1 MNKIEEGKPKTDSGQ
16 TGESDY
22 PKDYGGLL
30 HQFRSHEIEL
40 ARRNEELRQ
49 MTIALELSR
58 EHYRE
63 LYDQAPVG
71 YLTLIAKGIIVEAN
85 ETAAKL
91 MGIER
96 KHLINKH
103 LDDFIEDE
111 FKERWRK
118 HFLLATQTIGKNACE
133 LPFRHE
139 QGNIIYVHLDC
150 LSIDADDAPP
160 PQIRVTLT
168 EITKLKK
175 AEHELR
181 IAAAAF
187 ETQEGIVVAD
197 SNKLIVR
204 VNKAF
209 TRLTGYGEDEA
220 VSKMASFLRSKR
232 YGADFHQQIWASV
245 DQDGCWHGEI
255 WGKHKDGREIPF
267 LLNITSVRGSDG
279 KISHY
284 VSSFTDITL
293 QKQAEQVLLD
303 VRERLENQVAN
314 TQEELQKT
322 KAETT
327 EINAALNVLLKHRET
342 DKAEAQISLSY
353 EVEATILPLLK
364 KLKGVSSSNAQIV
377 RIVDMLEANLQH
389 IMKSYGRANHIDAAY
404 QKLTP
409 IETQVAFMVKLGQPT
424 KTIAAT
430 LYITSGTVNIHRKH
444 IRKKLGLDSKT
455 NLQRYLQS
463 LSD

>member
-1 MNKIEEGKPKTDSGQ
+1 MNKEEEGKPKTDSSQ

-22 PKDYGGLL
+22 PKGYGGFLQ
-30 HQFRSHEIEL
+30 QFRSYEIEL

-58 EHYRE
+58 EHYKE

-71 YLTLIAKGIIVEAN
+71 YLTLIAKGVIVEAN
-85 ETAAKL
+85 EAAAKL

-96 KHLINKH
+96 KYLINKH

-118 HFLLATQTIGKNACE
+118 HFLLATQTKGKNACE
-133 LPFRHE
+133 LPVRHE
-139 QGNIIYVHLDC
+139 RGNIIYVHLDC
-150 LSIDADDAPP
+150 LSIDADDVL

-197 SNKLIVR
+197 TNKLIVR

-232 YGADFHQQIWASV
+232 YGAEFHQQIWASV
-245 DQDGCWHGEI
+245 DQDGFWHGEI
-255 WGKHKDGREIPF
+255 WGKHKDGGEIPF

-303 VRERLENQVAN
+303 IRERLENQVAN

-364 KLKGVSSSNAQIV
+364 KLKGVSSSNAQTV

-409 IETQVAFMVKLGQPT
+409 LETQVASMVKLGQPT